1 MVNFLKLPAVMAAVL
16 RSRASIYRDMKT
28 GAFPPAVM
36 LGKHSVA
43 WRAKDIEEWVATWP
57 TSDSTTNPVR

>member
-28 GAFPPAVM
+28 GAFPPQ
-36 LGKHSVA
+36 
-43 WRAKDIEEWVATWP
+43 P
-57 TSDSTTNPVR
+57 